1 MGPRGKISTIVME
14 AGEFNLFGNS
24 CTTIITTET
33 DNYPV
38 IEDEPGKLEV
48 VDNTDLMSGIGHGIA
63 NGLLLCA
70 GVVLFA
76 GATAATGGVALL
88 LGGCV
93 LGGAS
98 FGVSAATDG
107 MVESDRETG
116 NDRSWGDFA
125 LGLAG
130 GGVTGA
136 TTGAVLYGTVMAAPV
151 AGLAA
156 GMDAAAVIGPSAFTT
171 TVVPAIITGGGY
183 GLAGATALYVENDIR
198 ARNGGYNLLLDK
210 VFENNTD
217 RYEECGMILILGNNV
232 YMEYGAMNMNR
243 MPGGDSKQSLGNNQS
258 VQKLKDQNS
267 SSGIRGGNAD
277 SGNWILSNDAE
288 GKAKTG
294 VLFEAKNESSK
305 GAAKNGNYE
314 SKTQNYT
321 RDNIIDSLDGVT
333 IKSTEIANALRNKD
347 IGINVLGDELFERY
361 FGCSSDTIAIQIGNQ
376 IYVRNSSVSLLSDV
390 VHEGTHALDY
400 LNGISEST
408 ISSWSGETAAYSAER
423 DFQMESGMSVQYEN
437 EEDMMIH
444 IWSNYKKK

>member
-1 MGPRGKISTIVME
+1 MEGKKQERYSLMGPGGGISAVSME
-14 AGEFNLFGNS
+14 AGEFHLFGNS

-217 RYEECGMILILGNNV
+217 RYEECGMILMLGNNV
-232 YMEYGAMNMNR
+232 YMEYGAMNMNC
-243 MPGGDSKQSLGNNQS
+243 MPGGDSKESLGNNQS

-267 SSGIRGGNAD
+267 SSGTGGGNAG
-277 SGNWILSNDAE
+277 SGGGASSS
-288 GKAKTG
+288 GTGGQTKTG
-294 VLFEAKNESSK
+294 VKFR
-305 GAAKNGNYE
+305 
-314 SKTQNYT
+314 Q
-321 RDNIIDSLDGVT
+321 
-333 IKSTEIANALRNKD
+333 KSFKD
-347 IGINVLGDELFERY
+347 IMSPEEAQRYDDYWKQGAGSYKNIVENGDKKEIIINKGNILNTRQRLQTRSGIRSIVDIKYGENGQMYYRETIFDS
-361 FGCSSDTIAIQIGNQ
+361 FGRRIGNNNFTDYGTPH
-376 IYVRNSSVSLLSDV
+376 IHSNPHYHSNSP
-390 VHEGTHALDY
+390 LDPQAHGSGVPG
-400 LNGISEST
+400 LHPST
-408 ISSWSGETAAYSAER
+408 P
-423 DFQMESGMSVQYEN
+423 
-437 EEDMMIH
+437 
-444 IWSNYKKK
+444 

>member
-1 MGPRGKISTIVME
+1 ME
-14 AGEFNLFGNS
+14 TGGFHLFGNS

-76 GATAATGGVALL
+76 GATAATGGAALL

-93 LGGAS
+93 LGGMS

-125 LGLAG
+125 LGL
-130 GGVTGA
+130 
-136 TTGAVLYGTVMAAPV
+136 AAPV

-217 RYEECGMILILGNNV
+217 RYEECGMILMLGNNV

-258 VQKLKDQNS
+258 VQKLKAQNS
-267 SSGIRGGNAD
+267 SSGNGGGNTGSGGGTSSSGSGGQLQVGVQFGTKSEPHYEKTNGKCESTAD
-277 SGNWILSNDAE
+277 FMVDIENVNGKFYTDKDTIDKIGRIEARGEDFSLLYKKIMSSRPSSE
-288 GKAKTG
+288 GGTSIVYKY
-294 VLFEAKNESSK
+294 S
-305 GAAKNGNYE
+305 
-314 SKTQNYT
+314 
-321 RDNIIDSLDGVT
+321 
-333 IKSTEIANALRNKD
+333 
-347 IGINVLGDELFERY
+347 DELRTKYLIHEVTDARGYIIHRDF
-361 FGCSSDTIAIQIGNQ
+361 DA
-376 IYVRNSSVSLLSDV
+376 VR
-390 VHEGTHALDY
+390 
-400 LNGISEST
+400 
-408 ISSWSGETAAYSAER
+408 ISSEQLINKR
-423 DFQMESGMSVQYEN
+423 
-437 EEDMMIH
+437 H
-444 IWSNYKKK
+444 

>member
-1 MGPRGKISTIVME
+1 
-14 AGEFNLFGNS
+14 
-24 CTTIITTET
+24 
-33 DNYPV
+33 
-38 IEDEPGKLEV
+38 
-48 VDNTDLMSGIGHGIA
+48 
-63 NGLLLCA
+63 
-70 GVVLFA
+70 
-76 GATAATGGVALL
+76 
-88 LGGCV
+88 
-93 LGGAS
+93 
-98 FGVSAATDG
+98 
-107 MVESDRETG
+107 
-116 NDRSWGDFA
+116 
-125 LGLAG
+125 
-130 GGVTGA
+130 
-136 TTGAVLYGTVMAAPV
+136 
-151 AGLAA
+151 
-156 GMDAAAVIGPSAFTT
+156 
-171 TVVPAIITGGGY
+171 
-183 GLAGATALYVENDIR
+183 
-198 ARNGGYNLLLDK
+198 
-210 VFENNTD
+210 
-217 RYEECGMILILGNNV
+217 

>member
-1 MGPRGKISTIVME
+1 ME
-14 AGEFNLFGNS
+14 TGGFHLFGNS

-76 GATAATGGVALL
+76 GATAATGGAALL

-125 LGLAG
+125 LGL
-130 GGVTGA
+130 
-136 TTGAVLYGTVMAAPV
+136 AAPV

-210 VFENNTD
+210 VFDNNTD
-217 RYEECGMILILGNNV
+217 RYEECGMILMLGNNV

-258 VQKLKDQNS
+258 VQKLKAQNS
-267 SSGIRGGNAD
+267 SSGNGGGNTGSGGGTSSSGSGGQLQVGVQFGTKSEPHYEKTNGKCESTAD
-277 SGNWILSNDAE
+277 FMVDIENVNGKFYTDKDTIDKIGRIEARGEDFSLLYKKIMSSRPSSE
-288 GKAKTG
+288 GGTSIVYKY
-294 VLFEAKNESSK
+294 S
-305 GAAKNGNYE
+305 
-314 SKTQNYT
+314 
-321 RDNIIDSLDGVT
+321 
-333 IKSTEIANALRNKD
+333 
-347 IGINVLGDELFERY
+347 DELRTKYLIHEVTDARGYIIHRDF
-361 FGCSSDTIAIQIGNQ
+361 DA
-376 IYVRNSSVSLLSDV
+376 VR
-390 VHEGTHALDY
+390 
-400 LNGISEST
+400 
-408 ISSWSGETAAYSAER
+408 ISSEQLINKR
-423 DFQMESGMSVQYEN
+423 
-437 EEDMMIH
+437 H
-444 IWSNYKKK
+444 

>member
-33 DNYPV
+33 DSYPV

-48 VDNTDLMSGIGHGIA
+48 VDNTEMMSGIGHGIA

-76 GATAATGGVALL
+76 GATAATGGAALL

-125 LGLAG
+125 LGVAG
-130 GGVTGA
+130 GGVAGA

-243 MPGGDSKQSLGNNQS
+243 MPGGDSKESFGNNQS

-267 SSGIRGGNAD
+267 MSGTIGGNAGSPVSITEKTLD
-277 SGNWILSNDAE
+277 MALDPETYAYVI
-288 GKAKTG
+288 AK
-294 VLFEAKNESSK
+294 K
-305 GAAKNGNYE
+305 Y
-314 SKTQNYT
+314 
-321 RDNIIDSLDGVT
+321 
-333 IKSTEIANALRNKD
+333 
-347 IGINVLGDELFERY
+347 GINLRGSGQNINIKYNPNIRPGIYGRTLGVNPYVIEIGPDALMSETELAN
-361 FGCSSDTIAIQIGNQ
+361 TIA
-376 IYVRNSSVSLLSDV
+376 
-390 VHEGTHALDY
+390 HELNHARDFIK
-400 LNGISEST
+400 GGHATEPP
-408 ISSWSGETAAYSAER
+408 AYSAGNALSDYINGGR
-423 DFQMESGMSVQYEN
+423 
-437 EEDMMIH
+437 
-444 IWSNYKKK
+444 

>member
-1 MGPRGKISTIVME
+1 MEGKKQERYSLMGPGGGISAVSME
-14 AGEFNLFGNS
+14 AGEFHLFGNS

-76 GATAATGGVALL
+76 GATAATGGAALL

-93 LGGAS
+93 LGGMS

-125 LGLAG
+125 LGVAG
-130 GGVTGA
+130 GGVAGA

-217 RYEECGMILILGNNV
+217 RYEECGMILMLGNNV

-243 MPGGDSKQSLGNNQS
+243 MPGGDSKESFGNNQS

-267 SSGIRGGNAD
+267 MSGTIGGNAGSPVSITEKTLD
-277 SGNWILSNDAE
+277 MALDPETYAYVIAKKYGINLRGSG
-288 GKAKTG
+288 
-294 VLFEAKNESSK
+294 
-305 GAAKNGNYE
+305 
-314 SKTQNYT
+314 QN
-321 RDNIIDSLDGVT
+321 IT
-333 IKSTEIANALRNKD
+333 IKYNPNIRPGIYGRTLGVNPYVIEIGPDALMSETELAN
-347 IGINVLGDELFERY
+347 
-361 FGCSSDTIAIQIGNQ
+361 TIA
-376 IYVRNSSVSLLSDV
+376 
-390 VHEGTHALDY
+390 HELNHARDFIK
-400 LNGISEST
+400 GGHATEPP
-408 ISSWSGETAAYSAER
+408 AYSAGNALSDYINGGR
-423 DFQMESGMSVQYEN
+423 
-437 EEDMMIH
+437 
-444 IWSNYKKK
+444 

>member
-1 MGPRGKISTIVME
+1 MEGKKQERYSLMGPGGGISAISME
-14 AGEFNLFGNS
+14 TGEFHLFGNS

-76 GATAATGGVALL
+76 GATAATGGAALL

-130 GGVTGA
+130 GGVAGA

-210 VFENNTD
+210 VFDNNTD
-217 RYEECGMILILGNNV
+217 RYEECGMILMLGNNV

-243 MPGGDSKQSLGNNQS
+243 MPGGDSMQSLRNNQS
-258 VQKLKDQNS
+258 VQKLKAQNS
-267 SSGIRGGNAD
+267 QLGTSEENTGGGNGLLLNGVD
-277 SGNWILSNDAE
+277 
-288 GKAKTG
+288 GKAKIGVQFGQESEVETG
-294 VLFEAKNESSK
+294 ILNDKLDWSNVDRKGRTALEHVQKHGAPNFQRELHGVVRGDVKTTFENAWSNRINAKIISDGMGGTIYNIPYQNV
-305 GAAKNGNYE
+305 GYNTGYVNFGQQMNY
-314 SKTQNYT
+314 
-321 RDNIIDSLDGVT
+321 IT
-333 IKSTEIANALRNKD
+333 I
-347 IGINVLGDELFERY
+347 
-361 FGCSSDTIAIQIGNQ
+361 
-376 IYVRNSSVSLLSDV
+376 V
-390 VHEGTHALDY
+390 VKEGTSTVWTAFPSFGDY
-400 LNGISEST
+400 G
-408 ISSWSGETAAYSAER
+408 
-423 DFQMESGMSVQYEN
+423 MEM
-437 EEDMMIH
+437 
-444 IWSNYKKK
+444 SNYYRLMLKN

>member
-1 MGPRGKISTIVME
+1 MEGKKQERYSLMGPGGGISAISME
-14 AGEFNLFGNS
+14 TGEFHLFGNS

-76 GATAATGGVALL
+76 GATAATGGAALL

-125 LGLAG
+125 LGVAG
-130 GGVTGA
+130 GGVAGA

-198 ARNGGYNLLLDK
+198 AKNGGYNLLLDK
-210 VFENNTD
+210 VFENNTN
-217 RYEECGMILILGNNV
+217 RYEECGMILMLGNNV

-243 MPGGDSKQSLGNNQS
+243 MPGGDSKESFGNNQS
-258 VQKLKDQNS
+258 VQKLKAQNSMSGIGGGNAGSGGGAS
-267 SSGIRGGNAD
+267 SSGTGGQT
-277 SGNWILSNDAE
+277 
-288 GKAKTG
+288 KTG
-294 VLFEAKNESSK
+294 VQFGQRSF
-305 GAAKNGNYE
+305 
-314 SKTQNYT
+314 
-321 RDNIIDSLDGVT
+321 
-333 IKSTEIANALRNKD
+333 KD
-347 IGINVLGDELFERY
+347 IMSPEEAQRYDDYWKQGAGSYKNIVENGDKKEIIINKGNILNTRQRLQTRPGIRSIVDIKYGENGQMYYRETIFDS
-361 FGCSSDTIAIQIGNQ
+361 FGRRIGNNDFTDHGTPY
-376 IYVRNSSVSLLSDV
+376 IHANPHYHSNSP
-390 VHEGTHALDY
+390 LDPQAHGSGVPG
-400 LNGISEST
+400 LHPST
-408 ISSWSGETAAYSAER
+408 P
-423 DFQMESGMSVQYEN
+423 
-437 EEDMMIH
+437 
-444 IWSNYKKK
+444 

>member
-76 GATAATGGVALL
+76 GATAATGGAALL

-125 LGLAG
+125 LGL
-130 GGVTGA
+130 
-136 TTGAVLYGTVMAAPV
+136 AAPV

-217 RYEECGMILILGNNV
+217 RYEECGMILMLGNNV

-258 VQKLKDQNS
+258 VQKLKAQNS
-267 SSGIRGGNAD
+267 SSGNGGGNTGSGGGTSSSGSGGQLQVGVQFGTKSEPHYEKTNGKCESTAD
-277 SGNWILSNDAE
+277 FMVDIENVNGKFYTDKDTIDKIGRIEARGEDFSLLYKKIMSSRPSSE
-288 GKAKTG
+288 GGTSIVYKY
-294 VLFEAKNESSK
+294 S
-305 GAAKNGNYE
+305 
-314 SKTQNYT
+314 
-321 RDNIIDSLDGVT
+321 
-333 IKSTEIANALRNKD
+333 
-347 IGINVLGDELFERY
+347 DELRTKYLIHEVTDARGYIIHRDF
-361 FGCSSDTIAIQIGNQ
+361 DA
-376 IYVRNSSVSLLSDV
+376 VR
-390 VHEGTHALDY
+390 
-400 LNGISEST
+400 
-408 ISSWSGETAAYSAER
+408 ISSEQLINKR
-423 DFQMESGMSVQYEN
+423 
-437 EEDMMIH
+437 H
-444 IWSNYKKK
+444 

>member
-1 MGPRGKISTIVME
+1 MEGKKQERYSLMGPGGGISAVSME
-14 AGEFNLFGNS
+14 AGEFHLFGNS

-33 DNYPV
+33 DSYPV

-48 VDNTDLMSGIGHGIA
+48 VDNTEMMSGIGHGIA

-76 GATAATGGVALL
+76 GATAATGGAALL

-125 LGLAG
+125 LGVAG
-130 GGVTGA
+130 GGVAGA

-210 VFENNTD
+210 VFDNNTD
-217 RYEECGMILILGNNV
+217 KYEECGMILMLGNNV

-243 MPGGDSKQSLGNNQS
+243 MPGGDSKESFGNNQS
-258 VQKLKDQNS
+258 VQKLKAQNS
-267 SSGIRGGNAD
+267 MSGTGGGNAG
-277 SGNWILSNDAE
+277 SGGGASPS
-288 GKAKTG
+288 GFGGQTKTG
-294 VLFEAKNESSK
+294 VLFGKDNEVFDDYMDLVETLDVSTSANTAIFYSGPGNRALAEKFANLNNKTTLEMTPGGAYLDNLNLFLENSPLTPEEATNVWARLSARYAQ
-305 GAAKNGNYE
+305 GANGNTYGFVNGSRPDSIFNTVE
-314 SKTQNYT
+314 YPELINNSEVT
-321 RDNIIDSLDGVT
+321 NIF
-333 IKSTEIANALRNKD
+333 TEFMR
-347 IGINVLGDELFERY
+347 
-361 FGCSSDTIAIQIGNQ
+361 
-376 IYVRNSSVSLLSDV
+376 
-390 VHEGTHALDY
+390 
-400 LNGISEST
+400 
-408 ISSWSGETAAYSAER
+408 
-423 DFQMESGMSVQYEN
+423 
-437 EEDMMIH
+437 
-444 IWSNYKKK
+444 